1 MEEVWVVTAWQTV
14 QWMRAPATTD
24 TVHDF
29 KPFQCDYKV
38 ETVRGKYLSNAE
50 NIFVLGPAAALRQ
63 AEGVQ
68 PVAQERS
75 ALHADLS
82 GADVYLSK
90 YLHIY
95 IYISISTYLN
105 ILSIS
110 VISAG
115 VS

>member
-1 MEEVWVVTAWQTV
+1 MGGDRLADRPVDAGPRHHRHRPRLQTL
-14 QWMRAPATTD
+14 P
-24 TVHDF
+24 
-29 KPFQCDYKV
+29 
-38 ETVRGKYLSNAE
+38 VRLQGDHSTGRKYLSNAE

-90 YLHIY
+90 YLHIC
-95 IYISISTYLN
+95 IYISKHFIYIYN
-105 ILSIS
+105 I
-110 VISAG
+110 
-115 VS
+115 